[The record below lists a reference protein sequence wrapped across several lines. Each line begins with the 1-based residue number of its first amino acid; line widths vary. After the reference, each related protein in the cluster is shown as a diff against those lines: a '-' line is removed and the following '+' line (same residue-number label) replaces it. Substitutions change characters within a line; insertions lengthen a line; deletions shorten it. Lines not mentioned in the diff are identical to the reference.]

1 MSQPGPHIFQT
12 CRPVCKHSNCAGPS
26 CCWSQVATV
35 TRIFAGCRLLV
46 GDARM
51 MSALGS
57 LLVLLSGAAWQQV
70 VSVSGRGGGGG
81 GGGEGGEEAVVIV
94 VMLQGRS
101 AATLA
106 PQQEAAW

>member
-1 MSQPGPHIFQT
+1 
-12 CRPVCKHSNCAGPS
+12 
-26 CCWSQVATV
+26 
-35 TRIFAGCRLLV
+35 
-46 GDARM
+46 M

-70 VSVSGRGGGGG
+70 VPVSGRGGEGG
-81 GGGEGGEEAVVIV
+81 GGGEAEVIV

-101 AATLA
+101 AATQG